1 MIQKLFNVTGRIKD
15 GCQMAAKENPFCA
28 EEDRYLCARC
38 SFPVH
43 FPDGSSRCLCYKC
56 GYVNNKP
63 EGDATKSWLPCVVPE
78 GFEWEMPAGVKGP
91 DVPTKRVEGQ
101 LFVDYDALVALPMNA
116 RLIYVDSFDKEWSR
130 MDWVTTKAND
140 PAITIKRMRDHIK
153 PRPIIELG

>member
-1 MIQKLFNVTGRIKD
+1 MADEIAKQKAMPGSGYKCAHCDYPVAFTGDNK
-15 GCQMAAKENPFCA
+15 K
-28 EEDRYLCARC
+28 
-38 SFPVH
+38 
-43 FPDGSSRCLCYKC
+43 CLCYIC
-56 GYVNNKP
+56 GTVNIKP
-63 EGDATKSWLPCVVPE
+63 AGSPTGSWLPCVLPE
-78 GFEWEMPAGVKGP
+78 TFEWDMPAGVKGE
-91 DVPTKRVEGQ
+91 DVPTKREDGQ